1 MDPDTMKFGR
11 VWPRELTGGQDLVR
25 LYKLLPH
32 FDFFCK
38 KPHTRSILDACYLY
52 NVVGDTKI
60 RKGEGMQLNDLVHN
74 MFSKENNT
82 CIQPL
87 ELDVL
92 REAFSFRGTSSVD
105 SLLSEKCSRRAARK
119 RRSESK
125 DEHKNNRVRNF
136 EDNNV
141 CKKHKHR
148 HKDGSKQKE
157 KEKHDDRRGELG
169 TLTE

>member
-1 MDPDTMKFGR
+1 MDPDSMKFGR
-11 VWPRELTGGQDLVR
+11 VWPRELTGGQDLIS

-32 FDFFCK
+32 LDLFCK
-38 KPHTRSILDACYLY
+38 KPHTLSILDACYLY

-60 RKGEGMQLNDLVHN
+60 RKGEGMQLNELVHN

-92 REAFSFRGTSSVD
+92 REAFALRGTASVD
-105 SLLSEKCSRRAARK
+105 SSSSEKCSRAARK
-119 RRSESK
+119 RKSESK
-125 DEHKNNRVRNF
+125 DEHKNHKVGKF

-141 CKKHKHR
+141 LKRHKHR
-148 HKDGSKQKE
+148 HKDCSKQKE
-157 KEKHDDRRGELG
+157 KEKHDDPRGELG
-169 TLTE
+169 D